1 MYDGINTSTS
11 RTPPIF
17 SSWLDWTAMD
27 TQEKRV
33 HDMPATMAPS
43 HHRLL
48 ERWDGHCGRC
58 WTAVE

>member
-1 MYDGINTSTS
+1 MYDGIYISTS
-11 RTPPIF
+11 RTPPFF
-17 SSWLDWTAMD
+17 SSWLDRTAMD

-43 HHRLL
+43 NHPLL
-48 ERWDGHCGRC
+48 ERWNGHGEWC